1 MHVQTLLHITES
13 IGHRRPYSLCIYL
26 RHLGESCTGTSFNLF
41 VFTFLE
47 MCILFTASIDGNEH
61 AKSVVHTGF

>member
-26 RHLGESCTGTSFNLF
+26 RHFGESCTGTCFNPF
-41 VFTFLE
+41 AKFLE
-47 MCILFTASIDGNEH
+47 MCILFIASIDGNEH